1 MNTLMIKDLS
11 NTAELD
17 GKAMSAVRG
26 GNGFYYPMSS
36 LHYSFAPVYAPNN
49 SKTVDATQ
57 LISTTMNIQSAN
69 GNDSALVAG
78 TKTTIAPHVESSN
91 NISVY

>member
-11 NTAELD
+11 NTEELD

-26 GNGFYYPMSS
+26 GNGYYYPMSS
-36 LHYSFAPVYAPNN
+36 SFTYAPVYAPNN
-49 SKTVDATQ
+49 SKKVDATQ

-69 GNDSALVAG
+69 GNNSALVAG
-78 TKTTIAPHVESSN
+78 TTTTIDPRVESSN
-91 NISVY
+91 NITVY